1 MAVAKK
7 TTTVKKTATNTNTI
21 AAQNTEKEAK
31 KPKTFT
37 QSEPILCRSV
47 TPGWLGVPGKSGM
60 YYVFANYGDE
70 TEIEYGDLFALK
82 NSHSRYIYD
91 PLFVI
96 EDDDLLD
103 NPRWKDVSEFYSDK
117 VYGMDD
123 INNVLNK
130 PNNAFK
136 STLQSLP
143 KGLLKAITVE
153 VAKRIEDGS
162 FDSIRKI
169 RDLDEVC
176 GTDFGKM
183 INTTD

>member
-1 MAVAKK
+1 MSVTKK
-7 TTTVKKTATNTNTI
+7 TTTKAATST
-21 AAQNTEKEAK
+21 TEAKVEPKVEAK
-31 KPKTFT
+31 KSKTFA
-37 QSEPILCRSV
+37 QADSILCRSV

-96 EDDDLLD
+96 EDKELLE

-136 STLQSLP
+136 NTLITLP

-162 FDSIRKI
+162 FDSIKKI
-169 RDLDEVC
+169 KVLDEVC
-176 GTDFGKM
+176 GTDFAKM
-183 INTTD
+183 INTAD

>member
-1 MAVAKK
+1 MAVTKKATTKATTSTVTETEVK
-7 TTTVKKTATNTNTI
+7 TT
-21 AAQNTEKEAK
+21 
-31 KPKTFT
+31 KPKTFSQT
-37 QSEPILCRSV
+37 DTILCRSV

-96 EDDDLLD
+96 EDEELLE
-103 NPRWKDVSEFYSDK
+103 NPRWKDISEFYSDK

-130 PNNAFK
+130 HNNAFK
-136 STLQSLP
+136 NTLTTLP

-153 VAKRIEDGS
+153 VAKRIEDGT

-169 RDLDEVC
+169 KALDEVC

-183 INTTD
+183 INTAD

>member
-1 MAVAKK
+1 MSVTKK
-7 TTTVKKTATNTNTI
+7 TTTKAATSTTEVKVEPKVET
-21 AAQNTEKEAK
+21 K
-31 KPKTFT
+31 KSKTFT
-37 QSEPILCRSV
+37 QTDPILCRSV

-96 EDDDLLD
+96 EDEELLE
-103 NPRWKDVSEFYSDK
+103 NPRWRDISEFYSDK

-136 STLQSLP
+136 NTLTTLP

-153 VAKRIEDGS
+153 VAKRIEDGT

-183 INTTD
+183 INTAD

>member
-1 MAVAKK
+1 MAVTKKATTKATTSTVTETEVK
-7 TTTVKKTATNTNTI
+7 TT
-21 AAQNTEKEAK
+21 
-31 KPKTFT
+31 KPKTFSQT
-37 QSEPILCRSV
+37 DTILCRSV

-96 EDDDLLD
+96 EDEELLE
-103 NPRWKDVSEFYSDK
+103 NPRWKDISEFYSDK
-117 VYGMDD
+117 VYGIDD

-136 STLQSLP
+136 NTLTTLP

-153 VAKRIEDGS
+153 VAKRIEDGT

-169 RDLDEVC
+169 KALDEVC

-183 INTTD
+183 INTAD